1 MDFSYVAPLQRAWQ
15 RVERMLFHPF
25 QIRTWFVL
33 GFAAFLA
40 EYLSGGAQA
49 RYGFRGHGHGAPH
62 AIGHWARTMLETPAL
77 ALVAV
82 ALGALAL
89 VCLIALQW
97 VSCRGKFVFL
107 DGVVRG
113 RAAIVEPWKRFGRL
127 GDSLFA
133 WTLLFWI
140 SAGLAGLLAC
150 LPFIAS
156 LRSVWEE
163 HEFHWGIL
171 ASFAGLIAIAMPLIL
186 VGAFTLLFLNHFV
199 VPIMYRHGLTV
210 TAAWARFLVLLR
222 EHLWSFIGYGVI
234 VFMLWVAVTGLVL
247 FAGLSTCCVGFVLL
261 MLPYV
266 GQVVL
271 LPVLAGFRALGPEF
285 LAQYGP
291 EYDAFA
297 LEPAAVSPAP
307 TAPPADPAGTP
318 PAGAPS

>member
-1 MDFSYVAPLQRAWQ
+1 MDLSYVAPLQRAWQ

-25 QIRTWFVL
+25 QIRTWLVL

-77 ALVAV
+77 MVAAVIAGAV
-82 ALGALAL
+82 AL
-89 VCLIALQW
+89 VLIIVLQW

-127 GDSLFA
+127 GDSLFT
-133 WTLLFWI
+133 WTLLFCVT
-140 SAGLAGLLAC
+140 AGLVALLAC

-171 ASFAGLIAIAMPLIL
+171 ASFAGLIAILMPLVL
-186 VGAFTLLFLNHFV
+186 VGAYTLLFLHHFV
-199 VPIMYRHGLTV
+199 VPIMYRHGLTA
-210 TAAWARFLVLLR
+210 TAAWGRFLVLLR
-222 EHLWSFIGYGVI
+222 EHLWGFIGYGVI

-285 LAQYGP
+285 LAQFGP

-297 LEPAAVSPAP
+297 LAPAAVAPAP
-307 TAPPADPAGTP
+307 APGPTAP